1 MAVPADGVPRLM
13 HFVDARLAQLQLTKK
28 DAASRGFPD
37 PSTLPRARDT
47 DTQATPTVRT
57 LLRIDATLGWQPGS
71 AAVIMLGGFPLTI
84 TARATRR
91 GRAKEQAAQPMA
103 ADEVVSRLL
112 TQLHEEI
119 ARTRR
124 DVAGLDDRLDRL
136 SAVHDRLVEEFLA
149 DEHLLHEFGVDDAD
163 SADDPAVAEV
173 AG

>member
-1 MAVPADGVPRLM
+1 M

-47 DTQATPTVRT
+47 DTQTTPTVRT
-57 LLRIDATLGWQPGS
+57 LLRIDRTLGWQPGS
-71 AAVIMLGGFPLTI
+71 AAVVMLGGFPLTV

-91 GRAKEQAAQPMA
+91 GRAKEQAAKPMT

-112 TQLHEEI
+112 EQLRDEI

-124 DVAGLDDRLDRL
+124 DVAGLDDRLERL

-149 DEHLLHEFGVDDAD
+149 DADLLHEFGVDEAD
-163 SADDPAVAEV
+163 DADDPAVAEV
-173 AG
+173 GG

>member
-1 MAVPADGVPRLM
+1 MTAPADGVPRLM

-28 DAASRGFPD
+28 DAASSGFPD

-103 ADEVVSRLL
+103 ADEVASRLL
-112 TQLHEEI
+112 TPPHQGPADEVV
-119 ARTRR
+119 ARSLADVRGVCARPRR
-124 DVAGLDDRLDRL
+124 DEAGLDDRLDRL
-136 SAVHDRLVEEFLA
+136 SAVHDRLVEEFL
-149 DEHLLHEFGVDDAD
+149 
-163 SADDPAVAEV
+163 
-173 AG
+173 